1 MVVGAANI
9 EDLEFSEGLV
19 AENVTQEMY
28 NKVLEVYSNVILA
41 QFRNTTRSGRPD
53 LLCAR
58 QVSSFLAT
66 GYASLLV
73 HVQGQL
79 HGFQWT
85 GAYLNKTEYPSVLRC
100 PESWKPR
107 GTIKNPKGS

>member
-58 QVSSFLAT
+58 QVSSFLAP
-66 GYASLLV
+66 GHASLLV
-73 HVQGQL
+73 YQHMWL
-79 HGFQWT
+79 M
-85 GAYLNKTEYPSVLRC
+85 AC
-100 PESWKPR
+100 PNPYKLQES
-107 GTIKNPKGS
+107 